1 MKPGNNSMI
10 IIYYSL
16 GGPRMAEIQLL
27 LTQKPI
33 VESPQNY
40 QEYKKYNS
48 YYKPKAGEI
57 ESVIQ
62 ADNEDKQKN
71 KK

>member
-1 MKPGNNSMI
+1 
-10 IIYYSL
+10 
-16 GGPRMAEIQLL
+16 MAEIQLL

-40 QEYKKYNS
+40 MEYKKYNS

-57 ESVIQ
+57 ESVNQ
-62 ADNEDKQKN
+62 ADSEDKQKN